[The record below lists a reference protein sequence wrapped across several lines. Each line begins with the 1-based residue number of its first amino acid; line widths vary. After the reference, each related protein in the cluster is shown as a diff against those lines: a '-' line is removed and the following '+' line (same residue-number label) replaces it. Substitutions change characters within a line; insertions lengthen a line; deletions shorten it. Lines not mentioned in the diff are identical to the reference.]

1 MSQRTRRVNS
11 SQLLHPPLQP
21 PHRSTGE
28 TLPSRTD
35 GEACQRFKAQT
46 QTGARIKSRTDTCET
61 GPDQN
66 YFCPAALTFAA
77 LQSDV
82 VYKYLT
88 SQQKTSPVWRKAPQ
102 QSASTL
108 ELTSSESLFNIRLTS
123 LQSPQKCSERVVVNQ
138 LLPTE
143 KNKLMHGKWCNSTR
157 AKSIHP
163 ERDREPTNEQ
173 RSRPSPSPTIIH
185 LSSVGLRSSA
195 SLWFPSFLSCSSER
209 KGEKSDPLA
218 LIPLSSPPV

>member
-1 MSQRTRRVNS
+1 MKPVPTRTISVLQHRLLQRCIATWFTNISYPSKR
-11 SQLLHPPLQP
+11 PLQ
-21 PHRSTGE
+21 
-28 TLPSRTD
+28 
-35 GEACQRFKAQT
+35 F
-46 QTGARIKSRTDTCET
+46 
-61 GPDQN
+61 
-66 YFCPAALTFAA
+66 
-77 LQSDV
+77 
-82 VYKYLT
+82 
-88 SQQKTSPVWRKAPQ
+88 WRKAPQ
-102 QSASTL
+102 QSASTP
-108 ELTSSESLFNIRLTS
+108 ELTSSESLFNTRLTS
-123 LQSPQKCSERVVVNQ
+123 LQSPQKCPERVVVNQ

-209 KGEKSDPLA
+209 KGGKATP
-218 LIPLSSPPV
+218 SP